1 MVGNTE
7 SGYRV
12 KFFPEEIEE
21 LKERIENLEKD
32 LGNSKEV
39 PKKMS
44 GDVKFKIISLQK
56 EKKRKEWFWR

>member
-7 SGYRV
+7 SRYRV
-12 KFFPEEIEE
+12 KFFLEEIEE

-39 PKKMS
+39 PKKN
-44 GDVKFKIISLQK
+44 V
-56 EKKRKEWFWR
+56 WRC